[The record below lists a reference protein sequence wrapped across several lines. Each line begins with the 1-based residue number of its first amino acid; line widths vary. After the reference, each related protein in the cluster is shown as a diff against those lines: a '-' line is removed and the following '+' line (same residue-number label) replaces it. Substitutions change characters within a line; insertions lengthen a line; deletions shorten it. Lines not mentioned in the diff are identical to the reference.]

1 MPSALRVE
9 LESLLRARSLD
20 RTLTSTNPWRD
31 AGRDVASTGISSLD
45 RSLGGGIARG
55 HLSEIIGPRSSGRTT
70 VLCRMLAAAASR
82 GEAIALI
89 DTCDRFDPCSA
100 ERAGLDLS
108 KLLWIRDTGNALRAL
123 KAMNLVLL
131 AGSFGLVAFDV
142 VDVHAAVLRQF
153 PLTTWM
159 RMARVIEGSQT
170 AAVVV
175 ASERLARSPGGVTI
189 AFEPAPN
196 VSTAQWAGTS
206 DRARL
211 LRAIDLRPRVVGGR

>member
-1 MPSALRVE
+1 
-9 LESLLRARSLD
+9 
-20 RTLTSTNPWRD
+20 
-31 AGRDVASTGISSLD
+31 
-45 RSLGGGIARG
+45 
-55 HLSEIIGPRSSGRTT
+55 
-70 VLCRMLAAAASR
+70 MLAAAASR